1 MRLLV
6 GRIGR
11 AHGILGE
18 ATIEVRT
25 DDPDIRFAIGATVST
40 DKHGDLTVVSGR
52 VHNGILLLGFKGIT
66 TRNQIE
72 ELRNEMLYSDVDIN
86 ESTGDDDQYHV
97 LQLIGC
103 MTYLESGDQYGEVS
117 DVINLPGQDLL
128 AIQTEQGE
136 SLIPFV
142 HQLVPEVDVKNKR
155 IVVIPLNP
163 KSRIPLWTRPE
174 TIVRSPCLS
183 VFTVAPIA
191 KRVSGSSVRTS
202 IVASPRIP

>member
-25 DDPDIRFAIGATVST
+25 DEPDLRFAIGAKVNT
-40 DKHGDLTVVSGR
+40 DKHGDLTIVSGR
-52 VHNGILLLGFKGIT
+52 VHNGILLLGFAGIT
-66 TRNQIE
+66 TRNQVE
-72 ELRNEMLYSDVDIN
+72 ELRNEMMYSEVDIN
-86 ESTGDDDQYHV
+86 EPTGDDDEYHV

-103 MTYLESGDQYGEVS
+103 IAYLESGDKFGEVTG
-117 DVINLPGQDLL
+117 VINLPGQDLL
-128 AIQTEQGE
+128 AIKTEEGE

-155 IVVIPLNP
+155 MLVIPP
-163 KSRIPLWTRPE
+163 
-174 TIVRSPCLS
+174 TI
-183 VFTVAPIA
+183 TGEI
-191 KRVSGSSVRTS
+191 K
-202 IVASPRIP
+202 